1 MKRSVLY
8 FDDDSVLLD
17 IFKEMFQREYEIK
30 TAATLS
36 RARQLLSETTFDII
50 ISDLSMPEISGVDF
64 LREVA
69 RIYPSS
75 IRILVTGYATAG
87 DMLPEIGNGIVQ
99 VFLAKPWREQ
109 EMDQVI
115 RRAVASL
122 EAF

>member
-1 MKRSVLY
+1 MKWSILY
-8 FDDDSVLLD
+8 FDDDLILLD
-17 IFKEMFQREYEIK
+17 IFKEMFEREYEIK

-50 ISDLSMPEISGVDF
+50 ISDLSMPEISGVEF

-69 RIYPSS
+69 RKYPSS